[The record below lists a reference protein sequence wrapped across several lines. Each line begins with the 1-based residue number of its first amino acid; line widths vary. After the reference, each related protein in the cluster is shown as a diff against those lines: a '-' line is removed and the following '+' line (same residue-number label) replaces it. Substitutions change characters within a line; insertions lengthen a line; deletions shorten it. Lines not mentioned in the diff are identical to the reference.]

1 MRFHRTDILAT
12 GFVGVALAT
21 YLIWL
26 VTDDAPAP
34 SAVRVVTGLVLV
46 LGFAASAIA
55 VVPSFSELLHGSRS
69 YLAVA
74 SLLGLGATVAGALAL
89 VNADLAMLAIL
100 VSATVVM
107 WAMATTRH
115 SLEGAAVGG
124 HRSVGARHHV
134 PRHG

>member
-1 MRFHRTDILAT
+1 MRFHRTDIFAT

-26 VTDDAPAP
+26 VTDDAPTP
-34 SAVRVVTGLVLV
+34 SAVRLVTGLVLI

-69 YLAVA
+69 YLAAA
-74 SLLGLGATVAGALAL
+74 SLLGLGATVTGVLAQ
-89 VNADLAMLAIL
+89 VNADQTKLAIL

-115 SLEGAAVGG
+115 SLEGSAVGG
-124 HRSVGARHHV
+124 HRSVAARLHV